1 MVKPA
6 VRRGLLV
13 AHIAASVGW
22 IGAIAAS
29 LALAVVAFVT
39 TDPAVAGAVYRV
51 LEPLGWAALVP
62 FSVAALVTGVV
73 QSLVSPWGLIRH
85 YWVLI
90 KLLLNVFAVV
100 VLLLYMQT
108 LAVLARAAADGSA
121 PGPSLP
127 PVVHAA
133 AAVVLLLI
141 ALVLSV
147 YKPRGLTAWGYR
159 QRQQAEPANRTY

>member
-22 IGAIAAS
+22 LGAIAAS
-29 LALAVVAFVT
+29 LALAVVALVT
-39 TDPAVAGAVYRV
+39 TDPAVIGAVYRV
-51 LEPLGWAALVP
+51 LEPLGWVALVP
-62 FSVAALVTGVV
+62 FSLAALATGVI
-73 QSLVSPWGLIRH
+73 QSLVSSWGLIRH
-85 YWVLI
+85 YWVLA
-90 KLLLNVFAVV
+90 KLVLNVFAVA

-108 LAVLARAAADGSA
+108 LAGLARSAAAAGETVR
-121 PGPSLP
+121 PSLSP
-127 PVVHAA
+127 GLHAA

-147 YKPRGLTAWGYR
+147 YKPRGITAWGYR
-159 QRQQAEPANRTY
+159 

>member
-1 MVKPA
+1 M
-6 VRRGLLV
+6 

-62 FSVAALVTGVV
+62 FSLAALLTGVI

-85 YWVLI
+85 YWVLL
-90 KLLLNVFAVV
+90 KLVLNVFAVV

-108 LAVLARAAADGSA
+108 LAGFARAAAGGGA
-121 PGPSLP
+121 AGPSLS

-133 AAVVLLLI
+133 AAIVLLLI

-147 YKPRGLTAWGYR
+147 YKPRGLTTRRYR
-159 QRQQAEPANRTY
+159 REAEPARRSR

>member
-39 TDPAVAGAVYRV
+39 TDPAVAAAVYRV

-62 FSVAALVTGVV
+62 FSFAALITGVI

-85 YWVLI
+85 YWVLL
-90 KLLLNVFAVV
+90 KLVLNVFAVA

-108 LAVLARAAADGSA
+108 LAGLARAAAGGGA
-121 PGPSLP
+121 AVPSLS

-133 AAVVLLLI
+133 AAIVLLLI

-147 YKPRGLTAWGYR
+147 YKPRGLTVWGYR
-159 QRQQAEPANRTY
+159 RQVEPARRSR

>member
-6 VRRGLLV
+6 MRRACLV

-22 IGAIAAS
+22 LGAIAAS
-29 LALAVVAFVT
+29 LALAVVALVT
-39 TDPAVAGAVYRV
+39 TDPAVTDAVYRV
-51 LEPLGWAALVP
+51 LEPLGWASLVP
-62 FSVAALVTGVV
+62 FSLAALATGVL

-90 KLLLNVFAVV
+90 KLALNLFAVAV
-100 VLLLYMQT
+100 PLLYMQT
-108 LAVLARAAADGSA
+108 LAGLARDATGSGA
-121 PGPSLP
+121 PASSLSP
-127 PVVHAA
+127 ALHAA

-147 YKPRGLTAWGYR
+147 YKPRGITGWGYR
-159 QRQQAEPANRTY
+159 QRQRAEPAGRAR

>member
-62 FSVAALVTGVV
+62 FSVAALVTGVI

-85 YWVLI
+85 YWVLM
-90 KLLLNVFAVV
+90 KLALNVFAVA

-108 LAVLARAAADGSA
+108 LAGFARAASGGGAA
-121 PGPSLP
+121 VPSLS

-133 AAVVLLLI
+133 AAIVLLLI

-147 YKPRGLTAWGYR
+147 YKPRGLTTWGYR
-159 QRQQAEPANRTY
+159 RQAEPARRSR

>member
-1 MVKPA
+1 M
-6 VRRGLLV
+6 

-62 FSVAALVTGVV
+62 FSLAALLTGVI

-85 YWVLI
+85 YWVLL
-90 KLLLNVFAVV
+90 KLVLNVFAVV

-108 LAVLARAAADGSA
+108 LAGFARAAAG
-121 PGPSLP
+121 GG
-127 PVVHAA
+127 AA
-133 AAVVLLLI
+133 GRRCRR
-141 ALVLSV
+141 SCM
-147 YKPRGLTAWGYR
+147 PRPR
-159 QRQQAEPANRTY
+159 SCCC

>member
-13 AHIAASVGW
+13 AHIAGSVGW
-22 IGAIAAS
+22 LGAIAAS
-29 LALAVVAFVT
+29 LALAVVALVT
-39 TDPAVAGAVYRV
+39 TDPDVTSAVYRV

-62 FSVAALVTGVV
+62 FSLAALVTGVI

-90 KLLLNVFAVV
+90 KLLLNVFAVA

-108 LAVLARAAADGSA
+108 LAGLARAAADGGA
-121 PGPSLP
+121 PGPSLS
-127 PVVHAA
+127 PVMHAA

-147 YKPRGLTAWGYR
+147 YKPRGLTARGYR
-159 QRQQAEPANRTY
+159 QRQQAEPVNRTS

>member
-1 MVKPA
+1 MKPA

-13 AHIAASVGW
+13 VHIAASVGW

-51 LEPLGWAALVP
+51 LEPLAWAALVP
-62 FSVAALVTGVV
+62 FSFAALVTGVI

-85 YWVLI
+85 YWVLF
-90 KLLLNVFAVV
+90 KLVLNVFAVA

-108 LAVLARAAADGSA
+108 LAGFARAAAGGGA
-121 PGPSLP
+121 AVPSLS

-133 AAVVLLLI
+133 AAIVLLLI

-147 YKPRGLTAWGYR
+147 FKPRGLTTWGYR
-159 QRQQAEPANRTY
+159 RQVEPARRSR

>member
-22 IGAIAAS
+22 LGAIAAS
-29 LALAVVAFVT
+29 LALAVVALVT
-39 TDPAVAGAVYRV
+39 TDPAVIGAVHRV

-62 FSVAALVTGVV
+62 FSLAALATGVV

-90 KLLLNVFAVV
+90 KLVLNVFAVA
-100 VLLLYMQT
+100 VLLLYMRT
-108 LAVLARAAADGSA
+108 LAGLARAAVAGDTVR
-121 PGPSLP
+121 PSLS
-127 PVVHAA
+127 PVLHAA
-133 AAVVLLLI
+133 AAVVLLLV

-147 YKPRGLTAWGYR
+147 YKPRGITAWGYR
-159 QRQQAEPANRTY
+159 QRQRAEPAGHAR